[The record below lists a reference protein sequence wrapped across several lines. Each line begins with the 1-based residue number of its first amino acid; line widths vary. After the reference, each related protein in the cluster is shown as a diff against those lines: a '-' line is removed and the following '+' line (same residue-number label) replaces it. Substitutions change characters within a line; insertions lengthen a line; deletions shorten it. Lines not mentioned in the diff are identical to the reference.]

1 LIGEDPHERSTTR
14 RLDTVNGNPT
24 AAAELDAL
32 LGHPALS
39 GRWHDGFTTDDVLE
53 CLVMLG
59 RVSVDVRDD
68 LDYSS
73 GTLPPRFA
81 CRLELRD
88 GGVGASFG
96 EGLSLT
102 AAALRCLIEAEA
114 ELADEVER
122 GLGALRDLL
131 GDR

>member
-1 LIGEDPHERSTTR
+1 
-14 RLDTVNGNPT
+14 VNGDSP

-32 LGHPALS
+32 LGHPALT
-39 GRWHDGFTTDDVLE
+39 GRWPGGFTGDDVLAE
-53 CLVMLG
+53 LMTLG
-59 RVSVDVRDD
+59 RISIDVRED
-68 LDYSS
+68 LPCGPEDV
-73 GTLPPRFA
+73 PPSFA

-88 GGVGASFG
+88 DGVGAIFG
-96 EGLSLT
+96 EGHSLT

-114 ELADEVER
+114 DLAAEVER